1 MKHANCYNIIAKDGG
16 RVCYRKG
23 IPCDCNGNKV
33 IINGIGRYRLFK
45 QPVYIDDTLKT
56 EEEIA
61 LMFRD
66 YNASDPWIGKQSDG
80 KYYLYGADIDREHLY
95 LKAPSLDKHN
105 TEYVLIRA
113 HRKYEIYVLG
123 DASLFFRRFEGD
135 EVVALLEIRG
145 PSMIDLESESGLI
158 MIEPLENR
166 KFLCR

>member
-1 MKHANCYNIIAKDGG
+1 MDMKLSE
-16 RVCYRKG
+16 
-23 IPCDCNGNKV
+23 
-33 IINGIGRYRLFK
+33 LFK
-45 QPVYIDDTLKT
+45 KK
-56 EEEIA
+56 EI
-61 LMFRD
+61 LTCKDINIRD
-66 YNASDPWIGKQSDG
+66 PFILCEDG